1 MEQEPWLNSHM
12 AYGHELIHSAVEG
25 ARSAREHALANQP
38 VSAVLRRSARGSLTM
53 MAIGASIGLL
63 ALYSARKQRTTRN
76 QVLFS
81 MVGAIVGFGTNLAL
95 STRELT
101 GEMVHEAVRNINTV
115 RDAHW
120 LAKHPIDYA

>member
-1 MEQEPWLNSHM
+1 MANEAWLNSQM
-12 AYGHELIHSAVEG
+12 AYGHELVHSAVEG

-38 VSAVLRRSARGSLTM
+38 VSAVLRRSARQSLPM

-63 ALYSARKQRTTRN
+63 ALYSARKRRTTRN

-81 MVGAIVGFGTNLAL
+81 MLGAIIGLGTNMAL

-101 GEMVHEAVRNINTV
+101 GEIVHEAVRNINTV
-115 RDAHW
+115 RNAHW

>member
-1 MEQEPWLNSHM
+1 M
-12 AYGHELIHSAVEG
+12 
-25 ARSAREHALANQP
+25 
-38 VSAVLRRSARGSLTM
+38 
-53 MAIGASIGLL
+53 
-63 ALYSARKQRTTRN
+63 RT

-81 MVGAIVGFGTNLAL
+81 ALGAIIGLGTNMAL

-101 GEMVHEAVRNINTV
+101 SEIVHEAVRNINTV